1 MEININSKNYVIIAP
16 RQYHLDLLKI
26 LRNDKL
32 SNVKLFTKEEVIK
45 QFDGEYSYKAII
57 ETMNYLNVDFNSAK
71 TFVDSL
77 KLLDQECDEKTHQ
90 LLSLKN
96 YLIEKKCI
104 NYTLYSGYFFKNK
117 DIYVIG
123 YGKNDI
129 ELNKIFK
136 KPLFYVDYLRG
147 ENRPNVNEFSSVSE
161 ELFFVLNYVSKL
173 IDSGVKQE
181 NIEFIIDRNKYGTQL
196 NYMCE
201 QFDLPHLLPAVT
213 PLIYLPSVNK
223 ILQEL
228 DLVGIEEYQIN
239 HEFDEDEYVKKVLQI
254 INDYQ
259 IQTINNKNNQIEF
272 LKQTLKNITI
282 SDNVTQFIK
291 INKDFPIL
299 NNDKY
304 YFLIGFNQ
312 GAYPTIKKD
321 EDYLPNL
328 TKTKLNL
335 CTTNDLNI
343 VSKNKVID
351 FITNARNI
359 IITYHLTDN
368 NGQQYPSSLIK
379 ELNLKTIN
387 PMESKIYSLKEA
399 KRNLAKLNDNYRKY
413 SLDSSLR
420 HSYMALVD
428 IDYLKYSNSFTKLSS
443 YTYQD
448 KRYYSYSKI
457 KSFFQCQFQYY
468 LSNVLKLNEFETT
481 FSQAFG
487 TLCHNV
493 LSRVYENDFDFE
505 IVFNDVLEHSEYKF
519 INSEAIILEKKKV
532 HLKALCDLLIEQL
545 KFMDVKDIM
554 LENTFY
560 CDLNDEVSIN
570 GKIDKIMI
578 TTDGINDYYSII
590 DYKTGSEVFD
600 ERQVEYGYSMQLPTY
615 ALLLKGN
622 NKFNNKELIGF
633 YLQPLGVSDKDVPME
648 DQKSFYQDT
657 FELVGE
663 SLDDLSKLSTFDK
676 TYANSSY
683 IKSLKLIGTG
693 QLAKNAKVFS
703 KDEFAAIIELTKNN
717 FLKADELIKKGEFEI
732 NPKMI
737 GSGNKACQYCNF
749 KNICSVEDD
758 DVISI
763 KLPPKGDKK

>member
-1 MEININSKNYVIIAP
+1 
-16 RQYHLDLLKI
+16 
-26 LRNDKL
+26 
-32 SNVKLFTKEEVIK
+32 
-45 QFDGEYSYKAII
+45 
-57 ETMNYLNVDFNSAK
+57 
-71 TFVDSL
+71 
-77 KLLDQECDEKTHQ
+77 
-90 LLSLKN
+90 
-96 YLIEKKCI
+96 
-104 NYTLYSGYFFKNK
+104 
-117 DIYVIG
+117 
-123 YGKNDI
+123 
-129 ELNKIFK
+129 
-136 KPLFYVDYLRG
+136 
-147 ENRPNVNEFSSVSE
+147 
-161 ELFFVLNYVSKL
+161 
-173 IDSGVKQE
+173 
-181 NIEFIIDRNKYGTQL
+181 
-196 NYMCE
+196 
-201 QFDLPHLLPAVT
+201 
-213 PLIYLPSVNK
+213 
-223 ILQEL
+223 
-228 DLVGIEEYQIN
+228 
-239 HEFDEDEYVKKVLQI
+239 
-254 INDYQ
+254 
-259 IQTINNKNNQIEF
+259 
-272 LKQTLKNITI
+272 
-282 SDNVTQFIK
+282 
-291 INKDFPIL
+291 
-299 NNDKY
+299 
-304 YFLIGFNQ
+304 
-312 GAYPTIKKD
+312 
-321 EDYLPNL
+321 
-328 TKTKLNL
+328 
-335 CTTNDLNI
+335 
-343 VSKNKVID
+343 
-351 FITNARNI
+351 
-359 IITYHLTDN
+359 
-368 NGQQYPSSLIK
+368 
-379 ELNLKTIN
+379 
-387 PMESKIYSLKEA
+387 MESKIYSLKEA

-420 HSYMALVD
+420 HSYMTLVD

-493 LSRVYENDFDFE
+493 LARVYENDFDFE

-560 CDLNDEVSIN
+560 FDFNDEVSIN

-648 DQKSFYQDT
+648 DQKSFYQGT

-663 SLDDLSKLSTFDK
+663 SIDDLSKLSTFDK

-683 IKSLKLIGTG
+683 IKSLKLTGTG
-693 QLAKNAKVFS
+693 QLAKNAKIFS
-703 KDEFAAIIELTKNN
+703 KDKFSAIIELTKNN